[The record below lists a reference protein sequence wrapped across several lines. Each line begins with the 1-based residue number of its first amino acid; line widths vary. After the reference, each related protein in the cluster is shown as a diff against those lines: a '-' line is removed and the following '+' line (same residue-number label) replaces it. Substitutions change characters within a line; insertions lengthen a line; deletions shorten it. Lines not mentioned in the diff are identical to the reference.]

1 LVGHPPFAGKPVAVL
16 NPSHRAVHA
25 DEALREILCTMAAEL
40 VEGACLRIPVTA
52 SELDAPALAQAAPC
66 RDLIDQA
73 LGALCRHLAARA
85 DPPFEQE
92 LVAERGPL
100 QPQPLV
106 VEENL

>member
-1 LVGHPPFAGKPVAVL
+1 MSAVPPVYLV
-16 NPSHRAVHA
+16 
-25 DEALREILCTMAAEL
+25 AAR
-40 VEGACLRIPVTA
+40 GRDA
-52 SELDAPALAQAAPC
+52 SALAQAAPY
-66 RDLIDQA
+66 RELMDQA
-73 LGALCRHLAARA
+73 LGALGRHLAARA